1 MTTLQEELIRAEV
14 FPSDYDFEVYKELVA
29 MQPGGVPV
37 IYADNLL
44 YWRGVLDSNRVQV
57 L

>member
-14 FPSDYDFEVYKELVA
+14 FPLDYDFEVYKELVA